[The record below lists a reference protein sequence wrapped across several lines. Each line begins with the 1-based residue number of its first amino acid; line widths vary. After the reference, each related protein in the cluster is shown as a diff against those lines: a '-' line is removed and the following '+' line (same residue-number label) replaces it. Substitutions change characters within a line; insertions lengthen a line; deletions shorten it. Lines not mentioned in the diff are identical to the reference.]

1 MSDYLFMLE
10 SHLDAGQSRTVTAMQ
25 RIATEAGMNVWLTG
39 GAMRDMLR
47 GAPIRDLDFTVERD
61 ALKAGKALA
70 HALGGEVIAE
80 DPFKRGVE
88 LELPGKATAS
98 VWNART
104 EKHAKPGGKP
114 QLAPATIHDDLAR
127 RDFTI
132 NAIALSLNRG
142 SRGLLIDPTNGQADL
157 ANRELRATNSYSFFD
172 DPARIFRL
180 IRFRHALG
188 FELAPRTQSQLENAL
203 IEKYQ
208 AAASPEALAREIR
221 AAWAEPNVVAML
233 EAFDASGLLHVLSP
247 GLTGAKLNAQG
258 LTKLEKSVHGILPAG
273 TKVGGLAF
281 LSVLTEKL
289 SATERA
295 AVLRAFELSSSESAA
310 LKKLDAQAK
319 KLESTLKS
327 SRVHRP
333 SDVWAALHE
342 AGADEVLM
350 TLYQSNVRLV
360 HDRIK
365 AFYEKYLP
373 QSQEITEE
381 QVIASG
387 AKPGTPKFD
396 KAMRTMIAARL
407 NARPRKIAVEPEP
420 SPVVAAG
427 AAGRGRK

>member
-1 MSDYLFMLE
+1 MLE
-10 SHLDAGQSRTVTAMQ
+10 SHLDAGQSRTVMAMQ

-61 ALKAGKALA
+61 ALKTGKALA
-70 HALGGEVIAE
+70 EALGGAVVSE
-80 DPFKRGVE
+80 DPFKRGIE
-88 LELPGKATAS
+88 LELPGRATAS

-104 EKHAKPGGKP
+104 EKHSKPGGKP
-114 QLAPATIHDDLAR
+114 QLAPAPIHDDLAR

-157 ANRELRATNSYSFFD
+157 ANRELRATNSSSFFD

-188 FELAPRTQSQLENAL
+188 FELVPRTQSQLENAL

-208 AAASPEALAREIR
+208 DAASPIALAREIR

-233 EAFDASGLLHVLSP
+233 EAFDANGLLRLLSP
-247 GLTGAKLNAQG
+247 GLTGPKLNAHG
-258 LTKLEKSVHGILPAG
+258 LARLEKLIHGVLPAG
-273 TKVGGLAF
+273 TKAGGLAF
-281 LSVLTEKL
+281 LSVLMEKL
-289 SATERA
+289 STSERA
-295 AVLRAFELSSSESAA
+295 AVLRAFELTHAESTAM
-310 LKKLDAQAK
+310 KKLDEHAK
-319 KLESTLKS
+319 KLESALKS
-327 SRVHRP
+327 SRIHRP
-333 SDVWAALHE
+333 SDVWAALRE
-342 AGADEVLM
+342 AGADDVLM
-350 TLYQSNVRLV
+350 TLYHSSARLV

-387 AKPGTPKFD
+387 AKPGTPKFE
-396 KAMRTMIAARL
+396 KTLRAMIAARL
-407 NARPRKIAVEPEP
+407 NARPRKVVLEPEP
-420 SPVVAAG
+420 APVAAAG
-427 AAGRGRK
+427 AGARGRK